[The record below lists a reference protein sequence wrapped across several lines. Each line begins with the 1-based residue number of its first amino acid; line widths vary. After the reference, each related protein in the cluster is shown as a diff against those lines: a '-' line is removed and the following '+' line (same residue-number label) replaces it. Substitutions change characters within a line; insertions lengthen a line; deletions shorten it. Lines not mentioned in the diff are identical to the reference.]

1 MINEFW
7 EFIVGVYYM
16 AETFPLEIF
25 IAFLLVINNFIIF
38 TFLLMLLGFLLLRSN
53 LLNNKI
59 RNVSPKLEV
68 FFDKVLR
75 DSNKYSDDFIVREYH
90 ELIKKRT
97 SLNYKTSIEVMLKLK
112 EKHNYVEENINRI
125 FSVLSFGKFLNK
137 KTSGLSPR
145 QTYKVINILKELE
158 ISSENFNILPLTES
172 KNKEISKRAKLLYLL
187 FNGEKSY
194 DFFSA
199 IEDEIT
205 QWDLI
210 ELMRSFEKL
219 KEKGELLSLH
229 TWVLNCSNKSVISFL
244 IKGIGYFNQV
254 ENSGLIIEKIT
265 DENEDIRV
273 AAIEA
278 SGELMLREVEYILRR
293 RYKSE
298 TFQCQKAIIKSIKKL
313 NSGDSLNFLE
323 ELFNETH
330 ENEIETSV
338 INTIYSYNGE
348 GRNLFKKLKKDAK
361 DSKLSVLKHVETP
374 LIKFKEYA

>member
-1 MINEFW
+1 M
-7 EFIVGVYYM
+7 
-16 AETFPLEIF
+16 
-25 IAFLLVINNFIIF
+25 
-38 TFLLMLLGFLLLRSN
+38 
-53 LLNNKI
+53 
-59 RNVSPKLEV
+59 
-68 FFDKVLR
+68 
-75 DSNKYSDDFIVREYH
+75 
-90 ELIKKRT
+90 
-97 SLNYKTSIEVMLKLK
+97 
-112 EKHNYVEENINRI
+112 
-125 FSVLSFGKFLNK
+125 
-137 KTSGLSPR
+137 
-145 QTYKVINILKELE
+145 
-158 ISSENFNILPLTES
+158 
-172 KNKEISKRAKLLYLL
+172 YLL
-187 FNGEKSY
+187 FHGEKSH
-194 DFFSA
+194 DFLSA
-199 IEDEIT
+199 IENEIT

-219 KEKGELLSLH
+219 KGKGELQSLH

-244 IKGIGYFNQV
+244 IKGIGYFNQI

-278 SGELMLREVEYILRR
+278 SGDLMLKEVEYILRG
-293 RYKSE
+293 RYKNE

-348 GRNLFKKLKKDAK
+348 GRDLFKKLKKDAK